1 MSKTNRYTIHIQ
13 ESERA
18 KLRALRDD
26 FARMASDA
34 AYKRAVIEEAR
45 AREAE
50 WDTIKAG
57 SHKLRVRQGR
67 LFK

>member
-1 MSKTNRYTIHIQ
+1 MSKTNRYSAIKTQ
-13 ESERA
+13 QLT

-26 FARMASDA
+26 FAHMARDA
-34 AYKRAVIEEAR
+34 AYKRAVIDEAR

-57 SHKLRVRQGR
+57 SHKLRVKQGR

>member
-1 MSKTNRYTIHIQ
+1 MSKTNRFSVIKSQQLT
-13 ESERA
+13 
-18 KLRALRDD
+18 KLRALRED

-34 AYKRAVIEEAR
+34 AYKKAVIEEAR

-50 WDTIKAG
+50 WDTIKA
-57 SHKLRVRQGR
+57 STHRIKPKQGR